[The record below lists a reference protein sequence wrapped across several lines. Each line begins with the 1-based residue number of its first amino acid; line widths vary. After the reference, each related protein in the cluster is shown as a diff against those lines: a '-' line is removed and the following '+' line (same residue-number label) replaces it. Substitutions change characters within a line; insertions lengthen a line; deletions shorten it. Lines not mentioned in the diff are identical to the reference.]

1 MIKAYPMNNPTVPSY
16 GRFSLTLGPDAI
28 CHIQLHLPLSGA
40 LVETIATEVE
50 RLLERSADIRG
61 LLLDMRESTPLSI
74 VRLSEL
80 IDRLG
85 TFHLPVAVLFSDVH
99 YQETATLLHPTL
111 LRQPRVAYYVD
122 PDEARAYLLKPPNG
136 NNGTHPPAGS

>member
-1 MIKAYPMNNPTVPSY
+1 VNQPTVPPHERY
-16 GRFSLTLGPDAI
+16 TLTVWPDGI
-28 CHIQLHLPLSGA
+28 CQLQPHLPLSGA
-40 LVETIATEVE
+40 LVETIATDVE
-50 RLLERSADIRG
+50 QLLGRSADIRG

-85 TFHLPVAVLFSDVH
+85 AFNLPVAVLFSDVR

-111 LRQPRVAYYVD
+111 VRQPRVAYFVD
-122 PDEARAYLLKPPNG
+122 PDEARAYLLNPPNG
-136 NNGTHPPAGS
+136 NNITHPPTGP